1 MSKPL
6 RWADIMD
13 AEDRGEYLADPPRK
27 TLKNALQRRKE
38 SNVFVNN
45 VASKYDALAREVK

>member
-1 MSKPL
+1 
-6 RWADIMD
+6 MD